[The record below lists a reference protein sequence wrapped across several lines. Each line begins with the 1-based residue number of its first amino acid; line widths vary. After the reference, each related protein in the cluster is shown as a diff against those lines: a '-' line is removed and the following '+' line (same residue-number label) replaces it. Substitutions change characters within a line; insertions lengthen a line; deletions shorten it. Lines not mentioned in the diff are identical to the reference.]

1 MKNAHSISIDQLTE
15 TLKTDTNNGLAKNSI
30 EKRKADYGLN
40 LLSQKKK
47 QSIFKIFLNQ
57 FLDPVIYILGG
68 AFILSI
74 LFNEILEGLAIL
86 IVILIT
92 VLIGFFMEWQAK
104 KSVEALQNLVHTY
117 ARVIRDGVQTKIES
131 KFLVPGDLI
140 ILEAGDIT
148 PADAR
153 IVTNK
158 GLAVKESILTGESV
172 QTEKNLDVLDSQTPI
187 SEQFN
192 MVFKGTIIS
201 RGDGKAIVT
210 NIGDQTAI
218 GQINLLTQQAQKS
231 ITPLEKKL
239 YQLSRWLIWF
249 TLGITILIAITGFL
263 QGKDLLLMIKTAI
276 ALAVAAIPEGL
287 PVVATITL
295 ARGMLK
301 LSKKKVIIKKLEAV
315 ETLGSTTIICTDKTG
330 TLTENKEEVQKLS
343 FYKYSI
349 SLEDLKKP
357 AFLDEQKNSLPF
369 KKLIEVGVLCNTIN
383 TETAIEKGD
392 SVEVA
397 LLNFAKNSGF
407 DVWEIKQNHPEK
419 FTIPF
424 DTEKKLMVTVNSNQD
439 KYVVNVKGAPEN
451 VLQHCDYYLSEDSIL
466 PLKDPA
472 TWELHAQNL
481 AKEGLRVLSLAY
493 KDVAEKPSEKTTLT
507 ELVLIGLVGF
517 LDPPRKDIRNAIK
530 TYKDAGIKVVMITG
544 DHPETARKI
553 GEEIGLIS
561 TDSNPDSVILGTSL
575 EDHIAQSKN
584 HDGSLLD
591 VTIFSRMLPKQ
602 KLDLIE
608 YYQNHQEIVGMIGD
622 GVNDAPAL
630 KKADIG
636 IAMGIRG
643 TEAAKE
649 AADVIL
655 MDDKFTSTE
664 LAIRQGRTIFENIR
678 HFVVFLLSCNL
689 AEIISVAI
697 AAITI
702 IPLPLLPLQILYL
715 NLITDIFPALALGM
729 GKGDNEIMNR
739 APREAS
745 ENIMTRK
752 LWIATVVYGIVI
764 TSVVVGISFYG
775 FVYKDYSG
783 IIVNNMAFYTLVLAQ
798 LLNVFNL
805 PHRRLS
811 FFKNEVI
818 SNAWVWGATFLSL
831 SLVALAYF
839 IPFLKQALN
848 LVSLNLEQ
856 IISILVFAMASLLI
870 TQIIKKVGLI
880 V

>member
-1 MKNAHSISIDQLTE
+1 MKNAHAISIDQLIE
-15 TLKTDTNNGLAKNSI
+15 TLQTDMHNGLTKDSVR
-30 EKRKADYGLN
+30 ERKMNHGLN
-40 LLSQKKK
+40 LLSTKKQ
-47 QSIFKIFLNQ
+47 QSIFKIFLSQ
-57 FLDPVIYILGG
+57 FLDPVIYILAG
-68 AFILSI
+68 AFILSM

-86 IVILIT
+86 IVIIIT

-117 ARVIRDGVQTKIES
+117 AQVFRDGIQTTIES
-131 KFLVPGDLI
+131 KFLVPGDII
-140 ILEAGDIT
+140 ILETGDIA

-153 IVTNK
+153 ILK
-158 GLAVKESILTGESV
+158 HQGLAVKESILTGESV
-172 QTEKNLDVLDSQTPI
+172 QTEKRLDVLPSPTPI
-187 SEQFN
+187 TEQVN

-201 RGDGKAIVT
+201 RGNGKAVVT
-210 NIGDQTAI
+210 TIGDQTAI
-218 GQINLLTQQAQKS
+218 GQINLLTQQAKKS

-239 YQLSRWLIWF
+239 YRLSRWLIWL

-301 LSKKKVIIKKLEAV
+301 LSKRKVIIKKLEAV

-330 TLTENKEEVQKLS
+330 TLTENKMEVQKIAFNKRS
-343 FYKYSI
+343 YTR
-349 SLEDLKKP
+349 EDLNKTEYLK
-357 AFLDEQKNSLPF
+357 EQKNNFPF
-369 KKLIEVGVLCNTIN
+369 ERLVEVGILCNTVQ
-383 TETAIEKGD
+383 TETEIEKGD

-397 LLNFAKNSGF
+397 LLNFAKNMGS
-407 DVWEIKQNHPEK
+407 DIWKIKQDHPEI
-419 FTIPF
+419 FSIPF
-424 DTEKKLMVTVNSNQD
+424 DTEKKLMVTVNGQYQ
-439 KYVVNVKGAPEN
+439 KYLVNVKGAPEN
-451 VLQHCDYYLSEDSIL
+451 VLQHCGHYFCENEIV
-466 PLKDPA
+466 PIKEPIV
-472 TWELHAQNL
+472 WEHKAQDL
-481 AKEGLRVLSLAY
+481 AKEGLRVIALAY
-493 KDVAEKPSEKTTLT
+493 KEVARKPSEETLLT
-507 ELVLIGLVGF
+507 NLIFIGLVGF
-517 LDPPRKDIRNAIK
+517 LDPPRKDIIKAIK
-530 TYKDAGIKVVMITG
+530 TYKDAGIKVVMATG

-561 TDSNPDSVILGTSL
+561 PNSHQDKVVLGSSL
-575 EDHIAQSKN
+575 EQRIAFSKN
-584 HDGSLLD
+584 DETSLLD
-591 VTIFSRMLPKQ
+591 VAIFSRMLPKQ
-602 KLDLIE
+602 KLDLIQ
-608 YYQNHQEIVGMIGD
+608 YYQENQEIVGMIGD

-697 AAITI
+697 AAITL

-729 GKGDNEIMNR
+729 GKGDKQIMR
-739 APREAS
+739 RPPRDAR

-752 LWIATVVYGIVI
+752 LWIATVAYGIVI
-764 TSVVVGISFYG
+764 TGVVIGISFYG
-775 FVYKDYSG
+775 FVYRDYPG

-805 PHRRLS
+805 PHRRMS

-818 SNAWVWGATFLSL
+818 SNYWVWGATILSL
-831 SLVALAYF
+831 GLVAVAFYTP
-839 IPFLKQALN
+839 ILKQALN
-848 LVSLNLEQ
+848 LVTLNSEQ
-856 IISILVFAMASLLI
+856 LLTVLIFGVLSLLI
-870 TQIIKKVGLI
+870 TQIIKKAGLI
-880 V
+880 I

>member
-1 MKNAHSISIDQLTE
+1 MKNAHSISIDQLSE
-15 TLKTDTNNGLAKNSI
+15 TLKTDIHSGLAKNSI

-249 TLGITILIAITGFL
+249 TLGITILIAITGLL

-739 APREAS
+739 APRESS

>member
-15 TLKTDTNNGLAKNSI
+15 TLKTDIHNGLTNNSI

-47 QSIFKIFLNQ
+47 TSIFKIFLNQ

-74 LFNEILEGLAIL
+74 LFNEILEGFAIL

-117 ARVIRDGVQTKIES
+117 TTVIRDGVQTKVES

-140 ILEAGDIT
+140 ILETGDIT

-153 IVTNK
+153 IVEHK

-172 QTEKNLDVLDSQTPI
+172 QTEKKLEVLASQAPI

-201 RGDGKAIVT
+201 RGNGKAIVT

-218 GQINLLTQQAQKS
+218 GQINLLTQQAKKS

-239 YQLSRWLIWF
+239 YQLSRWLIWL

-330 TLTENKEEVQKLS
+330 TLTENKMEVQKLS
-343 FYKYSI
+343 FHKYSI
-349 SLEDLKKP
+349 SLKDLNKP
-357 AFLDEQKNSLPF
+357 SFLNEQRNSFPF
-369 KKLIEVGVLCNTIN
+369 KKLIDVGILCNTIN
-383 TETAIEKGD
+383 TETEIEKGD

-419 FTIPF
+419 FSIPF
-424 DTEKKLMVTVNSNQD
+424 DTEKKLMITVNSYQD
-439 KYVVNVKGAPEN
+439 KYVVNVKGAPES
-451 VLQHCDYYLSEDSIL
+451 VLHHCEHYLCEDSIL
-466 PLKDPA
+466 PLKDPEN
-472 TWELHAQNL
+472 WDLQAQDL

-493 KDVAEKPSEKTTLT
+493 KEVSEKPAEATLLKD
-507 ELVLIGLVGF
+507 LVFIGLVGF
-517 LDPPRKDIRNAIK
+517 LDPPRKDIRDAIK

-544 DHPETARKI
+544 DHPETSRKI

-561 TDSNPDSVILGTSL
+561 PNSKQNSVLLGTSL
-575 EDHIAQSKN
+575 EEQITRSKN
-584 HDGSLLD
+584 HDGSLLN
-591 VTIFSRMLPKQ
+591 VAIFSRMLPKQ

-608 YYQNHQEIVGMIGD
+608 YYQDHKEIVGMIGD

-697 AAITI
+697 AAITV

-729 GKGDNEIMNR
+729 GKGDKEIMKR
-739 APREAS
+739 APRDAS

-752 LWIATVVYGIVI
+752 LWIATVVYGLVI
-764 TSVVVGISFYG
+764 TSAVIGISFYG

-805 PHRRLS
+805 PNRKLS

-818 SNAWVWGATFLSL
+818 SNYWVWGATIFSL
-831 SLVALAYF
+831 SLVAVAFYTP
-839 IPFLKQALN
+839 ILKQALN
-848 LVSLNLEQ
+848 LVSLNTEQ
-856 IISILVFAMASLLI
+856 FLTILIFGGISLLI
-870 TQIIKKVGLI
+870 TQIIKRLGLI
-880 V
+880 L

>member
-1 MKNAHSISIDQLTE
+1 MKNAHSISINQLTE
-15 TLKTDTNNGLAKNSI
+15 TLKSDIHNGLTKDSV
-30 EKRKADYGLN
+30 EKRKAEHGLN

-47 QSIFKIFLNQ
+47 ESIIKIFLGQ

-68 AFILSI
+68 AFILSF

-117 ARVIRDGVQTKIES
+117 ATVIRDGIKIKVES
-131 KFLVPGDLI
+131 KFLVPGDVI
-140 ILEAGDIT
+140 ILETGDIT

-153 IVTNK
+153 ILK
-158 GLAVKESILTGESV
+158 HQGLAVKESILTGESM
-172 QTEKNLDVLDSQTPI
+172 QTEKKLGVLASQTPI

-192 MVFKGTIIS
+192 MVFKGTIIT
-201 RGDGKAIVT
+201 RGDCRAMVT

-218 GQINLLTQQAQKS
+218 GQINLLTQQAEKS

-239 YQLSRWLIWF
+239 YRLSRWLIWF
-249 TLGITILIAITGFL
+249 TLIITLLIAITGFL
-263 QGKDLLLMIKTAI
+263 QGKDLILMIKTAI

-301 LSKKKVIIKKLEAV
+301 LSKRKVIIKKLEAV

-330 TLTENKEEVQKLS
+330 TLTENKMEVEKLS
-343 FYKYSI
+343 FHKYSI
-349 SLEDLKKP
+349 THEELKKHEI
-357 AFLDEQKNSLPF
+357 LNEQKNNYSF
-369 KKLIEVGVLCNTIN
+369 KKLIEVSMLCNSIS
-383 TETAIEKGD
+383 TETELEKGD
-392 SVEVA
+392 SIEIA
-397 LLNFAKNSGF
+397 LLNFAKKSGY
-407 DVWEIKQNHPEK
+407 DIWEIKQNHPQK
-419 FTIPF
+419 FIIPF
-424 DTEKKLMVTVNSNQD
+424 DTEKKLMLTLNSNQD

-451 VLQHCDYYLSEDSIL
+451 VLQHCGYYLHEDAII
-466 PLKDPA
+466 PLKDPIS
-472 TWELHAQNL
+472 WELQAQNL
-481 AKEGLRVLSLAY
+481 AKEGLRVISLAY
-493 KDVAEKPSEKTTLT
+493 KEVAKKPSEESLLT
-507 ELVLIGLVGF
+507 ELIFIGIVGF
-517 LDPPRKDIRNAIK
+517 LDPPRKDIKSAIK

-544 DHPETARKI
+544 DHPETSRKI
-553 GEEIGLIS
+553 GEEIGLIPPHS
-561 TDSNPDSVILGTSL
+561 SKKSVVLGITL
-575 EDHIAQSKN
+575 EDQFAGLKN
-584 HDGSLLD
+584 HDNSLLD
-591 VTIFSRMLPKQ
+591 VAIFSRMLPKQ

-608 YYQNHQEIVGMIGD
+608 YYQDHQEIVGMIGD

-697 AAITI
+697 AAITV

-729 GKGDNEIMNR
+729 GKGDKEIMNR
-739 APREAS
+739 PPRDAR

-752 LWIATVVYGIVI
+752 LWIATVVYGMVI
-764 TSVVVGISFYG
+764 TGMVIGISFYG
-775 FVYKDYSG
+775 FVYKDYPAV
-783 IIVNNMAFYTLVLAQ
+783 IVNNMAFYTLVLAQ

-818 SNAWVWGATFLSL
+818 SNYWVWAATIFSM
-831 SLVALAYF
+831 SLVVVAFYTPILR
-839 IPFLKQALN
+839 QALN
-848 LVSLNLEQ
+848 LVSLNKEQ
-856 IISILVFAMASLLI
+856 FLTVIIFGGLSLLI
-870 TQIIKKVGLI
+870 TQIIKKIGLI
-880 V
+880 I